1 MTPRA
6 FREFHDGC
14 RDRVFFGIRGYVGNR
29 DEAEDVTAAAFA
41 TAYQKRESFRGEA
54 SFYTWVYRIALNQVH
69 SALRANRTV
78 SLDAMTGFEPKSL
91 VEPDLMDQ
99 AFDKAACCRMLRRVL
114 KQLPAKYRGAL
125 IDHFVRGY
133 STKQIAKLQG
143 IPVGTV
149 LSRIFNAKRALRRA
163 WEAPQ
168 GQENE
173 NGEEHPE
180 RRSDDDAF
188 KGV

>member
-14 RDRVFFGIRGYVGNR
+14 RDRVFFGIRGYVGNH

-41 TAYQKRESFRGEA
+41 TAYQKRKTFRGQS
-54 SFYTWVYRIALNQVH
+54 SFYTWVYRIAINQAR
-69 SALRANRTV
+69 SGFRRKRMV
-78 SLDAMTGFEPKSL
+78 SLDAMEGFEPTVL
-91 VEPDLMDQ
+91 VEPDLMER
-99 AFDKAACCRMLRRVL
+99 ALHRAACCRMLRRIL